1 MSGSARGMNFKAPG
15 RPHDIQ
21 KVATLSGGLP
31 LDNGVPIQVNKNA
44 KSYAVASRRC
54 TMHLRFHGRLMAW
67 RCDKLQRYGTT
78 RYDSCIHSASF
89 MGRFYVH
96 LLLLGSSWR
105 YPSRPY
111 DAVSDRQYLT
121 HGLFRRLLVVQVMAD
136 VTTAV
141 AGGFF

>member
-21 KVATLSGGLP
+21 KVATLSGGLA
-31 LDNGVPIQVNKNA
+31 LNNGVPIQVNKNA

-78 RYDSCIHSASF
+78 RYYPLLSCWDGTMPF
-89 MGRFYVH
+89 GCWKP
-96 LLLLGSSWR
+96 G
-105 YPSRPY
+105 
-111 DAVSDRQYLT
+111 D
-121 HGLFRRLLVVQVMAD
+121 
-136 VTTAV
+136 
-141 AGGFF
+141 